1 MVIAPQFSYAAD
13 FSEGLAVVQQNGRY
27 GYINPQGEWIVE
39 PQYANAGR
47 FSEGHARV
55 QIGPRWGFI
64 DAEGTVLTGDGF
76 KGFN

>member
-1 MVIAPQFSYAAD
+1 
-13 FSEGLAVVQQNGRY
+13 VVQQNGRY